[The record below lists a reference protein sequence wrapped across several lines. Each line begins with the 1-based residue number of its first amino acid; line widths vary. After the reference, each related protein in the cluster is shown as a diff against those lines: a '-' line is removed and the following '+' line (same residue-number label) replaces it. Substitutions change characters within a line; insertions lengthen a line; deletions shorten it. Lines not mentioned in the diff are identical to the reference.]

1 MYPVGVITLL
11 QFLWELELP
20 SIFVLVT
27 LGLLLSVLF
36 LCRCNPRHQDAPPT
50 LPRFPLFNILSFFQR
65 RHDFLTWGFKVTD
78 QRLFQFRLLH
88 VCQTLV
94 DPADL
99 RVFEFVLTLAHPLP
113 WKQNNVVVVSGE
125 RGRRDFF
132 SAKGLD
138 LQEGFR
144 ILTGALPL
152 IHGVTAELR
161 QQRVARIYKRLA
173 NVQRNER
180 LTELIPEILID
191 GRRLLQS
198 WEKAGSFDPFDKIY
212 GLVFQ
217 ATLRCLTCTEIAGD
231 PEVVARLRQLYEQV
245 DRGTTPATV
254 LFPWFPSPAMLS
266 KARAT
271 KQIYD
276 IIVNAINV
284 RNQSGVHMNDTLQIF
299 LDSGDELSAIV
310 GFMMGLVTAGSR
322 STASWLLLFL
332 GCHPKWRNEARAEV
346 KNLIMS
352 HTLETISDF
361 NSPRDS
367 TSTALSS
374 IPLCA
379 WERETPVL
387 DMLIHETLRIAQPH
401 IAMRRNVGPET
412 HIDGKAIPTGTLVLY
427 PFASVHLNP
436 AMYPD
441 PWKFDPARSQPK
453 ADLAYLGWGGGR
465 VTCLG
470 ARLARL
476 SIKLLTALLLV
487 DFDFDTVDASGR
499 IADPPPIPNWNDA
512 LSCRPAQ
519 GQFFLK
525 YKRLDSSYWSSE
537 TRPL

>member
-1 MYPVGVITLL
+1 MYPVGVATLL
-11 QFLWELELP
+11 QFLWEHELP
-20 SIFVLVT
+20 SMLVLVT
-27 LGLLLSVLF
+27 LSLLLLVVSHF
-36 LCRCNPRHQDAPPT
+36 RCNKRQQDTPPN
-50 LPRFPLFNILSFFQR
+50 LPRFPLFNTLSFFQR
-65 RHDFLTWGFKVTD
+65 RHDFLAWGFRVTD

-88 VCQTLV
+88 
-94 DPADL
+94 
-99 RVFEFVLTLAHPLP
+99 
-113 WKQNNVVVVSGE
+113 NNVVVVSGE
-125 RGRRDFF
+125 RGRREFLN
-132 SAKGLD
+132 AKGLD

-144 ILTGALPL
+144 ILSGALPL
-152 IHGVTAELR
+152 IHGVTVELR

-180 LTELIPEILID
+180 LTELIPEILND
-191 GRRLLQS
+191 GRRLLHS
-198 WEKAGSFDPFDKIY
+198 WEKAGSLDPFDKIY
-212 GLVFQ
+212 GIVFQ

-231 PEVVARLRQLYEQV
+231 PEIVARLRQLYEKV

-276 IIVNAINV
+276 IIVNAIKV
-284 RNQSGVHMNDTLQIF
+284 RNQSGVPFNDTLQIF
-299 LDSGDELSAIV
+299 LDEGDELSAIV

-322 STASWLLLFL
+322 STGTTGIEAAYLISASWLVLFL
-332 GCHPKWRNEARAEV
+332 GCHPKWRNEARSEV

-352 HTLETISDF
+352 HTLETISES

-367 TSTALSS
+367 KSTALSS
-374 IPLCA
+374 IPLGA
-379 WERETPVL
+379 WESETPVL
-387 DMLIHETLRIAQPH
+387 DLLIREALRIAQPH
-401 IAMRRNVGPET
+401 VAMRRNVGPT
-412 HIDGKAIPTGTLVLY
+412 MYIDGKVIPTGTLVVY
-427 PFASVHLNP
+427 PFSSVHLNP
-436 AMYPD
+436 ALYPE

-453 ADLAYLGWGGGR
+453 ADLTYLGWGGGA

-476 SIKLLTALLLV
+476 TIKLVAALLLV

-499 IADPPPIPNWNDA
+499 IADPQPIPNWNDA
-512 LSCRPAQ
+512 FACRPAQ

-537 TRPL
+537 IRPL